1 MHFSRRRCCF
11 NLDTAAKGT
20 GQSCTMPQQSYT
32 ARSRANVLEAP
43 NGCVLVAEAATVSG
57 QLCWSCLFDDF
68 SLGGTFCCEML
79 RGQTSNS
86 EESVLSV
93 RTDRQL
99 AASLDH

>member
-20 GQSCTMPQQSYT
+20 GQSCTMPQQCYT

-68 SLGGTFCCEML
+68 SLG
-79 RGQTSNS
+79 
-86 EESVLSV
+86 VLS
-93 RTDRQL
+93 
-99 AASLDH
+99 AARCFEAKLQTQKNPC